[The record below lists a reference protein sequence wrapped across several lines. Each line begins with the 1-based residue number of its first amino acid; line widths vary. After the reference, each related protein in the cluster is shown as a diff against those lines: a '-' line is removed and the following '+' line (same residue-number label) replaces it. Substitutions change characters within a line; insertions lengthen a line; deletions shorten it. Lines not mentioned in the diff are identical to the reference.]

1 MSNGCIRGVDHGD
14 GETDESASL
23 VEPAEVRVGVG
34 TQSVFPGGLSEC
46 LLPIERRAEGARFG
60 GESPESER
68 TERGV
73 IVDWK
78 TTRRVAHRPSLSA
91 PVGWATFDSVVETA
105 FVGETWPMF
114 PVVLRFDGR
123 LAVVI
128 GGGTVADRKVSGL
141 LDAGATVRVVAPMI
155 VVGLRQ
161 RAAVSEEKVALV
173 ERPYDPADLAGAWYV
188 VAATGDP
195 VVQQA
200 VADDCERWGIWC
212 NAVDDPE
219 RCTVLLPAV
228 HRSGEVIIA
237 VSTSGSS
244 PTLAR
249 ILRDR
254 IAGALPASLGEI
266 ARTLAERRRVWQAE
280 GASTEDRN
288 WAPEIDELLAEEI
301 PRCPAFRNSSDQK

>member
-1 MSNGCIRGVDHGD
+1 
-14 GETDESASL
+14 
-23 VEPAEVRVGVG
+23 
-34 TQSVFPGGLSEC
+34 
-46 LLPIERRAEGARFG
+46 
-60 GESPESER
+60 
-68 TERGV
+68 
-73 IVDWK
+73 
-78 TTRRVAHRPSLSA
+78 
-91 PVGWATFDSVVETA
+91 
-105 FVGETWPMF
+105 MF

-155 VVGLRQ
+155 VDGLLARST
-161 RAAVSEEKVALV
+161 ASGGELTLA
-173 ERPYDPADLAGAWYV
+173 ERPYDPADLDGAWYV

-200 VADDCERWGIWC
+200 VADECERRGVWC

-219 RCTVLLPAV
+219 RCTALLPAV
-228 HRSGEVIIA
+228 HRSGDVIVA

-254 IAGALPASLGEI
+254 IARALPASLGEI
-266 ARTLAERRRVWQAE
+266 ARTLAERRRLWQAA
-280 GASTEDRN
+280 GASTEDRD
-288 WAPEIDELLAEEI
+288 WAPEIDELLSEEI
-301 PRCPAFRNSSDQK
+301 PRCPAFRNSSHRK

>member
-1 MSNGCIRGVDHGD
+1 
-14 GETDESASL
+14 
-23 VEPAEVRVGVG
+23 
-34 TQSVFPGGLSEC
+34 
-46 LLPIERRAEGARFG
+46 
-60 GESPESER
+60 
-68 TERGV
+68 
-73 IVDWK
+73 
-78 TTRRVAHRPSLSA
+78 
-91 PVGWATFDSVVETA
+91 
-105 FVGETWPMF
+105 MF

-155 VVGLRQ
+155 VAALRE
-161 RAAVSEEKVALV
+161 RATASQGELTIA
-173 ERPYDPADLAGAWYV
+173 ERPYDPADLDGAWYV

-195 VVQQA
+195 IVQQA
-200 VADDCERWGIWC
+200 VADDCGRRGIWC

-219 RCTVLLPAV
+219 RCTALLPAV
-228 HRSGEVIIA
+228 HRSGDVIVA

-266 ARTLAERRRVWQAE
+266 ARTLAERRRLWQAA
-280 GASTEDRN
+280 GASTEERD
-288 WAPEIDELLAEEI
+288 WAPEIDEMLSEEI
-301 PRCPAFRNSSDQK
+301 PRCPAFRNSSDRK

>member
-1 MSNGCIRGVDHGD
+1 VRANLGC
-14 GETDESASL
+14 
-23 VEPAEVRVGVG
+23 
-34 TQSVFPGGLSEC
+34 
-46 LLPIERRAEGARFG
+46 
-60 GESPESER
+60 
-68 TERGV
+68 
-73 IVDWK
+73 
-78 TTRRVAHRPSLSA
+78 VAKGQPS
-91 PVGWATFDSVVETA
+91 
-105 FVGETWPMF
+105 VGETGPMF

-155 VVGLRQ
+155 VAGLRA
-161 RAAVSEEKVALV
+161 RATAPGATLTLV
-173 ERPYDPADLAGAWYV
+173 ERPYDPADLDGAWYV

-200 VADDCERWGIWC
+200 VADDCERRGIWC

-219 RCTVLLPAV
+219 RCTALLPAV
-228 HRSGEVIIA
+228 HRSGDVLVA

-254 IAGALPASLGEI
+254 IANALPASLGEI
-266 ARTLAERRRVWQAE
+266 ARTLAERRRVWQAD
-280 GASTEDRN
+280 GASTEDRD
-288 WAPEIDELLAEEI
+288 WAPEIDELLAAQI